1 MDKTLKVLLI
11 LIFLALTANLFRPV
25 FSPRQASA
33 DEPYQVAVLKSEF
46 SYKMNELA
54 GQISKLE
61 QKFNNHTHSLKVCS
75 CESGGAKVNVDTSK
89 PQK

>member
-1 MDKTLKVLLI
+1 MDKTLKVLLM

-46 SYKMNELA
+46 SYKMNQLNDRLDKMER
-54 GQISKLE
+54 
-61 QKFNNHTHSLKVCS
+61 KFNNHTHKIKVCS
-75 CESGGAKVNVDTSK
+75 CESGGAKVTVETSK
-89 PQK
+89 P

>member
-33 DEPYQVAVLKSEF
+33 DEPYQVAVLKTEF
-46 SYKMNELA
+46 SYKMNQLTD
-54 GQISKLE
+54 QISKLE
-61 QKFNNHTHSLKVCS
+61 HKFDSHTHKLKVCS
-75 CESGGAKVNVDTSK
+75 CEDGGAKVNVDTSK
-89 PQK
+89 PQ